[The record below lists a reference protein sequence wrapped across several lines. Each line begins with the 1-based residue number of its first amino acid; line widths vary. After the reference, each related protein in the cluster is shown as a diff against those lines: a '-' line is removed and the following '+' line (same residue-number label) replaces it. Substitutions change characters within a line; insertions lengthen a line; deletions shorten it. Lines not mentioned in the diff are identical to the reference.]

1 MSQSVRALRN
11 ATVVAAVLALGACK
25 KNDGSGSGLTLS
37 PTSLSFSAD
46 QNGALPPQQSIQITV
61 TDSSAA
67 FVVAGYPQGASV
79 PSWIALSI
87 SGAGNLR
94 SLQVMITGTGLAPG
108 TYPATLRVAIA
119 RSDQTVIAHRDAQV
133 TYTVA
138 GGLSA
143 APPALAFTH
152 VIGSVAPAAKTVSVA
167 GTSGLSWTASSNQSW
182 VVLGGTSGSTPSTMV
197 MGVDPTGLAVGT
209 YTAKVT
215 FSAAGKTAI
224 VDVSLSVNAVA
235 LQTSASALSYSGIN
249 GAPIAAQSLDVSMN
263 NGNAVSW
270 SATASPGWVV
280 LSKTSGTTPDTL
292 SVSVDPSIGPLASG
306 TYGTT
311 VTFTASAGGSPLT
324 ATVNVSLTLT
334 KAALSLSP
342 SALVLGGANGRD
354 LSSKSVQLGLNT
366 GANAYAWTAT
376 PSNTWMTASS
386 TASTA
391 SSTPVTV
398 NVAPDRT
405 GLQGGTRSGSLAFS
419 ATVNGDL
426 VSTSLP
432 VTFNLEAHKLLVADN
447 GVALASM
454 PALSTLTKTVRV
466 TDNLGGATP
475 WSASSDQTWL
485 SVTASGTAGGD
496 LVLTANPTSLGAN
509 SLSLATV
516 TITSSDSTVENAE
529 TVRVGLWV
537 GSATPAAVI
546 VSGTFA
552 EAVADPIRPY
562 AYVHAGGGSI
572 SLYNVHTGASV
583 AISGLPASLGAM
595 AVAND
600 GTSLYVVDRTNSK
613 IVPVNLD
620 NLTIGTAWSLASGAN
635 SSPRVSYM
643 RTNGVPVLVVTDGVI
658 HGPTGTALATFAQPS
673 QLSSGTLVTT
683 SLQGSAFCAGG
694 CRSLDYSAVGGG
706 TFSVASLMGGTGS
719 HDIAL
724 SADGSRVYNA
734 SGAPY
739 YCTGESTATGA
750 VVVQLGPDRV
760 YPGNVEVGPEGRI
773 YCGRYSTLS
782 TDKDVY
788 VFNSA
793 GTELGSV
800 RLASTSGIGLL
811 DRQLLVSGDGLRV
824 IGLDPDLEIVTAP

>member
-1 MSQSVRALRN
+1 MSRSVRTLRS
-11 ATVVAAVLALGACK
+11 ATVVAAVLALVACK

-37 PTSLSFSAD
+37 PTSIAFSAA
-46 QNGALPPQQSIQITV
+46 QNGAIPSSQSIQVTM

-79 PSWIALSI
+79 PSWMTLSF
-87 SGAGNLR
+87 SGAGTQW
-94 SLQVMITGTGLAPG
+94 SLQATITSTGLTPG
-108 TYPATLRVAIA
+108 TYSATLRVAIA
-119 RSDQTVIAHRDAQV
+119 RSDESVIAYRDAQV

-138 GGLSA
+138 SALSA
-143 APPALAFTH
+143 TPPSLAFTY
-152 VIGSVAPAAKTVSVA
+152 VTGSAAPAAKTVSLA
-167 GTSGLSWTASSNQSW
+167 GSSGLSWTASANQSW
-182 VVLGGTSGSTPSTMV
+182 VVLGSTSGTAPATLVVS
-197 MGVDPTGLAVGT
+197 VDPTGLAVGP

-215 FSAAGKTAI
+215 ISAAGKTAV

-235 LQTSASALSYSGIN
+235 LQTSASALSFGAVN
-249 GAPIAAQSLDVSMN
+249 GAPIPAQSLDVSMN
-263 NGNAVSW
+263 NGTAVSW
-270 SATASPGWVV
+270 SATSGAAWLV

-292 SVSVDPSIGPLASG
+292 SVSADPSFGPLASG
-306 TYGTT
+306 PYASTI
-311 VTFTASAGGSPLT
+311 TFTASAGGSPLT
-324 ATVNVSLTLT
+324 ATVNVDLTLT
-334 KAALSLSP
+334 KAAFSLSP
-342 SALVLGGANGRD
+342 ISLVLGGANGRD

-398 NVAPDRT
+398 NVTPDRT

-432 VTFNLEAHKLLVADN
+432 VTFNLEAHKLLVAYN

-466 TDNLGGATP
+466 TDNLGAATP

-485 SVTASGTAGGD
+485 SVTGSGTAGGD
-496 LVLTANPTSLGAN
+496 LVLTASPSGRAADSVN
-509 SLSLATV
+509 LATV

-529 TVRVGLWV
+529 TVRVGFWV
-537 GSATPAAVI
+537 GSATPGPLAL
-546 VSGTFA
+546 GTTFA

-583 AISGLPASLGAM
+583 AISGLPASLGTM

-600 GTSLYVVDRTNSK
+600 GSRLYVVDKTNSK
-613 IVPVNLD
+613 IVPVNLE
-620 NLTIGTAWSLASGAN
+620 NLTIGTGWSLASGAN

-683 SLQGSAFCAGG
+683 SLQGNAFCAGG

-706 TFSVASLMGGTGS
+706 TFSMASLMGGFAS
-719 HDIAL
+719 RDIAL
-724 SADGSRVYNA
+724 NADGSRVYGAN
-734 SGAPY
+734 GAPY

-750 VVVQLGPDRV
+750 VEVQLGTNLY
-760 YPGNVEVGPEGRI
+760 YPGNIEVGPDGRI

-824 IGLDPDLEIVTAP
+824 MGLDPALEIVTAP